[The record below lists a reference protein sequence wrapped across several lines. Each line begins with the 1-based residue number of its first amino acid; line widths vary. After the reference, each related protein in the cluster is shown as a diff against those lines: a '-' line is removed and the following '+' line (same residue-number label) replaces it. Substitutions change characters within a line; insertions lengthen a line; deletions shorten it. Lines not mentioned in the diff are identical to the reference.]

1 MNRQKAEAAE
11 LAHPLRK
18 PVNTLA
24 IVPTRSSKITVLAR
38 KAYNVLLYIAQE
50 QGIEQEVYR
59 APLQSILRGVD
70 FNSHAREIVKQHL
83 RSMVSTTVEWQS
95 PTAGE
100 GEAWNVAGLLA
111 HAKVFKQGGE
121 NWVEWSFAPSIK
133 QELLEPQRFARL
145 RLEVISQLRR
155 HSGVVLYEIC
165 ARYRDIGLTARQP
178 WSWWRPVLTGSPD
191 TEASVKQ
198 EYRFFKRDVLKLAIA
213 EVNAATELD
222 VELIEHKAGRF
233 IADIQFRVSKK
244 RQESLA
250 LRHPPTP
257 VDLSQVVRAT
267 AAGLRVEEAETLLQ
281 QYGADPVAAG
291 LDALQKRVASGFPE
305 PLRDPHRYLRALLE
319 AGAASQ
325 NPKSDANANANANA
339 NASATASAA
348 AIAHDPGAPAS
359 SASAPDARGPAA
371 LRSAPPVTAPPRP
384 LAAAPAPGAAPRAA
398 PSAPLSS
405 GAALEG
411 WTAEWVSAR
420 RARVVAE
427 FDALP
432 PPTQADWLER
442 LRVDLVARG
451 VHPSIR
457 KRLQTNGWKHPMVS
471 GELIRFFAG
480 PDWDKPT
487 AEELLA
493 VAAQPRSAR

>member
-1 MNRQKAEAAE
+1 MSRQAAAQTE
-11 LAHPLRK
+11 LVENPLRK

-24 IVPTRSSKITVLAR
+24 IVPTKSSKITVLAR

-83 RSMVSTTVEWQS
+83 RAMVSTTVEWQS

-111 HAKVFKQGGE
+111 HAKVYKQGGE

-178 WSWWRPVLTGSPD
+178 WTWWRPVLTGSPD

-213 EVNAATELD
+213 EVSAATDLD

-233 IADIQFRVSKK
+233 ISDIQFQVTKK
-244 RQESLA
+244 RQETLP
-250 LRHPPTP
+250 LRHPPVP

-267 AAGLRVEEAETLLQ
+267 AAGIRVEDAETCLL
-281 QYGADPVAAG
+281 YTSP
-291 LDALQKRVASGFPE
+291 SP
-305 PLRDPHRYLRALLE
+305 RD
-319 AGAASQ
+319 
-325 NPKSDANANANANA
+325 
-339 NASATASAA
+339 
-348 AIAHDPGAPAS
+348 
-359 SASAPDARGPAA
+359 
-371 LRSAPPVTAPPRP
+371 
-384 LAAAPAPGAAPRAA
+384 
-398 PSAPLSS
+398 
-405 GAALEG
+405 
-411 WTAEWVSAR
+411 
-420 RARVVAE
+420 
-427 FDALP
+427 
-432 PPTQADWLER
+432 
-442 LRVDLVARG
+442 
-451 VHPSIR
+451 
-457 KRLQTNGWKHPMVS
+457 
-471 GELIRFFAG
+471 
-480 PDWDKPT
+480 
-487 AEELLA
+487 
-493 VAAQPRSAR
+493 